1 MARTG
6 WGTSQNTFTKGEKTM
21 KASGDNTVYYGR
33 YSCNGEL
40 VGAGKFIDYVL
51 CLYGRDGKFHY
62 DQRYDKMYYEGEFD
76 EITEEEFL
84 KFKEEMDLLGKA
96 ERKVKMTLNTTKTED
111 QNSGEK

>member
-1 MARTG
+1 
-6 WGTSQNTFTKGEKTM
+6 
-21 KASGDNTVYYGR
+21 
-33 YSCNGEL
+33 
-40 VGAGKFIDYVL
+40 
-51 CLYGRDGKFHY
+51 
-62 DQRYDKMYYEGEFD
+62 MYYEGEFD